1 MKYIV
6 NVQENN
12 PIVPIS
18 ELPDGTLAIATDG
31 RFIGELF
38 YKNVAGVVGISSDR
52 YWPSAYMAKNP
63 HQYIPYF
70 NVRAVSGNITISV
83 QDDEKTALKATE
95 SGAVIDYR
103 DWLVKRI
110 NRKRKT
116 NVLGIS

>member
-38 YKNVAGVVGISSDR
+38 YKNVAGVVGIS
-52 YWPSAYMAKNP
+52 P
-63 HQYIPYF
+63 
-70 NVRAVSGNITISV
+70 
-83 QDDEKTALKATE
+83 TAIGLRL
-95 SGAVIDYR
+95 I
-103 DWLVKRI
+103 
-110 NRKRKT
+110 
-116 NVLGIS
+116 